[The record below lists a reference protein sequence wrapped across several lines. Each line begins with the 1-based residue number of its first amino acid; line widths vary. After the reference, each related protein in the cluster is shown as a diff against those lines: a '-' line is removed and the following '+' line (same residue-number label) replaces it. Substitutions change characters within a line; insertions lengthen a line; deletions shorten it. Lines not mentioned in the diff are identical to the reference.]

1 MQLSSLRVAPLV
13 SFAPETLRE
22 LLEANATSDTRL
34 EHIQVRAGP
43 NGLQIFAF
51 FRSTSAHEAEARLRR
66 LIATTIT
73 STPALHSWRIV

>member
-1 MQLSSLRVAPLV
+1 MQISSLRIAPLV

-22 LLEANATSDTRL
+22 LLEANITPDAGL

-51 FRSTSAHEAEARLRR
+51 FHSTTAPEAEA
-66 LIATTIT
+66 
-73 STPALHSWRIV
+73 